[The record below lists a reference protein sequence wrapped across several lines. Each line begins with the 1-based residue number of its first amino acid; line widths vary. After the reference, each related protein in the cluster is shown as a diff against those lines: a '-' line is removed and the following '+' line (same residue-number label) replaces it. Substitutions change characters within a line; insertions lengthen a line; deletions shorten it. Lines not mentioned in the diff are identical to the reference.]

1 MTNDFDA
8 RAETWD
14 DDPSK
19 VARARDVAD
28 AMAREVP
35 LSSQMRAMEYGAGT
49 GMLTFLLRPRPGDVT
64 LADTSDG
71 MLAVAARKIDAAKDT
86 GMRAVKLD
94 LLADELPEP
103 RFDVIYSLMTLHHIP
118 DTAAILRR

>member
-1 MTNDFDA
+1 MKDEFDFDG

-19 VARARDVAD
+19 VERAQAVAD
-28 AMAREVP
+28 AIAREVP

-64 LADTSDG
+64 LADVSEG
-71 MLAVAARKIDAAKDT
+71 MLAVAARKIETAKET

-103 RFDVIYSLMTLHHIP
+103 RFDVIYSLMALSHLP
-118 DTAAILRR
+118 DTAHI